1 MKLVGFPITGLSD
14 SCTDQFE
21 VFLRFLA
28 MAEVDFCCIYAW
40 DNQTREM
47 DATLRKRDRS

>member
-1 MKLVGFPITGLSD
+1 MVNDYTRSYTSMMKLVGLPITGLFD

-28 MAEVDFCCIYAW
+28 MAEVDFCCIYA
-40 DNQTREM
+40 
-47 DATLRKRDRS
+47 